1 MPANPST
8 APVHPS
14 TIVSRIDA
22 DYGLLLLST
31 RCFSRPFIRKHELP
45 GSPGRNLTRAR
56 CPSRSARSRR
66 STTRAVSAVSS
77 GSWCSPGHIDWV
89 RSIAWSPDGSRLAT
103 ALGYGV
109 VEDGRLTRLPPETFG
124 PSRR

>member
-45 GSPGRNLTRAR
+45 RFAGPEPDKGSLPVALSPLPPLDDTRGLGGVQR
-56 CPSRSARSRR
+56 QLVFARS
-66 STTRAVSAVSS
+66 
-77 GSWCSPGHIDWV
+77 
-89 RSIAWSPDGSRLAT
+89 
-103 ALGYGV
+103 Y
-109 VEDGRLTRLPPETFG
+109 
-124 PSRR
+124 